1 MGATQSSNTER
12 LYKEYIKQ
20 QQHTINSQQEYINS
34 IKSNNLIRD
43 DPYLLLGSLII
54 LIMKKY

>member
-43 DPYLLLGSLII
+43 DPYLLLYPL
-54 LIMKKY
+54 